1 MARPGV
7 SYYDVAKAASTL
19 QLKNELPTIDRVR
32 KILGSG
38 SNSTIALHLKQW
50 KTEQMP
56 EITGHNTLTIPSVL
70 LQQFQNLWEELRR
83 SARQELEDQQAVFEH
98 SEYDLKKSIQAHS
111 EKTEKLRKER
121 MQLFS
126 QIDALNK
133 QVTEQQAEIERQ
145 REEQSKQNATLEQ
158 QASKLQDK
166 NEVITNLRQQL
177 QSLSANLDHFHEAA
191 QKQRNEDSL
200 AHASQISQMEQRI
213 QSLQQQVSTAA
224 ERYQQ
229 TLISQERIGFKAD
242 KLELEAETAK
252 EKLEEKTKLC
262 ATLET
267 KLKSETELRHELA
280 TKLSKMEHEAEV
292 YRQKNADLQTQVA
305 VTSEKLNL
313 TSQRCSDLKLQ
324 MERYQ
329 QDREADQT
337 KIKSLMDELKVY
349 KK

>member
-70 LQQFQNLWEELRR
+70 LQQLQNLWEELRR
-83 SARQELEDQQAVFEH
+83 SARQELEDQQEAFEH
-98 SEYDLKKSIQAHS
+98 SERDLKNTIQLHS
-111 EKTEKLRKER
+111 EETEKLRKER
-121 MQLFS
+121 MQLLS
-126 QIDALNK
+126 QIDALNQ
-133 QVTEQQAEIERQ
+133 QVQKQQAEIRCQ
-145 REEQSKQNATLEQ
+145 SGEQAKQSAKIDQ
-158 QASKLQDK
+158 QASKIQDK
-166 NEVITNLRQQL
+166 NEVIANLRQQL
-177 QSLSANLDHFHEAA
+177 QSLSANLNHFHEAA

-213 QSLQQQVSTAA
+213 QTLQLQVSTAA

-229 TLISQERIGFKAD
+229 TLISHERIGFKAD
-242 KLELEAETAK
+242 QLELEAETSK
-252 EKLEEKTKLC
+252 QRLEEKTHQC
-262 ATLET
+262 ATLEVQ
-267 KLKSETELRHELA
+267 LKSTMDSKQELA

-292 YRQKNADLQTQVA
+292 YRQKNAELQTQVA

-324 MERYQ
+324 LEQYQ
-329 QDREADQT
+329 EDREADQI
-337 KIKSLMDELKVY
+337 KIKTLMDTLKVY